1 MPARWVWFTTRPCSK
16 RTAWE
21 TPVTWDDFFELGDK
35 AKEKGIA
42 LFTYQGIYPGYLE
55 SMLWP
60 ALASATGIDNMKA
73 IALLHARLPQL

>member
-1 MPARWVWFTTRPCSK
+1 MTSLNWATRPM
-16 RTAWE
+16 
-21 TPVTWDDFFELGDK
+21 
-35 AKEKGIA
+35 EKGIA

-73 IALLHARLPQL
+73 IASYSARLPQL